1 MFTNRLRTVA
11 AAFAL
16 ALFASAAATVPA
28 QQPSPQPQ
36 QPRQTPAPSDNYV
49 EHKEFQTMLFNVRH
63 RDPDTLLPVLR
74 LLTSGHKGAA
84 VSADRNF
91 RVITVRDFAENVA
104 SIGDAVKRL
113 DTPETERPE
122 VELRMYVLIASN
134 AAGAETSQFPAELK
148 EVVNQLQSTLSFKN
162 YQLLTTLMQR
172 TKERPGNTTFYING
186 EGSAQLAAPVAGG
199 LLNYRY
205 GYQAHSLTL
214 STPPAGASTVQ
225 LGGFQFTL
233 DGGDAGGRAQIR
245 SDVGVREGERV
256 VVGTAGLRDKSLI
269 VVLTARLIK

>member
-1 MFTNRLRTVA
+1 MFKNRLRTVA

-16 ALFASAAATVPA
+16 ALCASASAAA
-28 QQPSPQPQ
+28 QQPAAQPQ
-36 QPRQTPAPSDNYV
+36 QPRPTPAPSDNYV
-49 EHKEFQTMLFNVRH
+49 DHKEFQTMLFNVRN
-63 RDPDTLLPVLR
+63 RDPESLLPVLR
-74 LLTSGHKGAA
+74 LLTSGFKGAA

-91 RVITVRDFAENVA
+91 SVITVRDFPENVA
-104 SIGDAVKRL
+104 SIEAAIKRL
-113 DTPETERPE
+113 DTPESERPE
-122 VELRMYVLIASN
+122 VELKMYVLIASN
-134 AAGAETSQFPAELK
+134 AAGEASQFPSELK

-186 EGSAQLAAPVAGG
+186 EGSAQLAGPAGAG

-214 STPPAGASTVQ
+214 NAPPSGATTVQ

-233 DGGDAGGRAQIR
+233 DGGEAGGRAQIR

-269 VVLTARLIK
+269 LVLTAKLIK